1 MSDASLAGVVAQL
14 SDVRRRLATAA
25 VDVTRAR
32 AEINQA
38 NSRYAEAAGDSRH
51 PGIRQALAHVRLAS
65 TNALTIVRS
74 LEQARNHFA
83 RYLERIVPGAATD
96 DFSAGLPD
104 GELLLAQVRE
114 RSDLRSG
121 MDAFIG
127 RTFRSIENY
136 QDSGRSTGEIAG
148 NTIRIV
154 RAPRRPN
161 GSKYIGTTSPAVVPT
176 PHYIDAPEIVGHLV
190 VLGLLA
196 GIAAQRLSRV
206 TRKEI
211 ARFRRRGHQKRTD

>member
-32 AEINQA
+32 AEISQA
-38 NSRYAEAAGDSRH
+38 DSRYAEAAGDSRH
-51 PGIRQALAHVRLAS
+51 PGIRQALAHVRWAS
-65 TNALTIVRS
+65 ANALTIARF
-74 LEQARNHFA
+74 LEQARHHFTC
-83 RYLERIVPGAATD
+83 YLERIVPGAAQD
-96 DFSAGLPD
+96 DASVGLPD
-104 GELLLAQVRE
+104 GELLLVQVRE

-127 RTFRSIENY
+127 RTFRNIENY
-136 QDSGRSTGEIAG
+136 QDSGRSTGEITG

-161 GSKYIGTTSPAVVPT
+161 GGKYIGTASPAVVPT
-176 PHYIDAPEIVGHLV
+176 PHHIDVPEAAGHLV
-190 VLGLLA
+190 VLGLLV
-196 GIAAQRLSRV
+196 GIAAQRLSHV
-206 TRKEI
+206 TRREI